1 MELRQL
7 QTFQAVV
14 REGSFLRA
22 AGKLDYAQS
31 TVTLHIQQLEAE
43 LGVQLFARGR
53 RVQLTQAGRVLAQ
66 QAGDL
71 LARESL
77 LRQTMS
83 ALVEGEA
90 GHLRI
95 GAIEPTAS
103 LRLPDLLVPFC
114 RQRPQVR
121 LTLEVG
127 GSDGIAARVASG
139 DLDVG
144 FASPPNAHLGLDF
157 EPLFTEELALL
168 APVGHPLAT
177 AETIEAA
184 DLKPHRLL
192 VTEPHCAYRQVIE
205 RALLAQGT
213 NPFSGLEIGSMEAIK
228 CAVQR
233 GLGAALV
240 PVVAATPP
248 PPGTVLREIAG
259 LFVGLPV
266 GLVSRPDAGPPAP
279 VLAAL
284 LGEVRSHLRG
294 REGVRA

>member
-43 LGVQLFARGR
+43 LGVQLFSRGR

-71 LARESL
+71 LARESQ

-83 ALVEGEA
+83 ALVGGEA

-103 LRLPDLLVPFC
+103 LRLPDLFVPFC

-144 FASPPNAHLGLDF
+144 LASPPAANLGLAF

-177 AETIEAA
+177 AETIVAT

-192 VTEPHCAYRQVIE
+192 VTEPQCAYRQATE
-205 RALLAQGT
+205 RALLERGT

-240 PVVAATPP
+240 PVIAATPP

-266 GLVSRPDAGPPAP
+266 GLISRPDDGPPAP
-279 VLAAL
+279 ALAAL
-284 LGEVRSHLRG
+284 LAEVRSHLRARTG
-294 REGVRA
+294 